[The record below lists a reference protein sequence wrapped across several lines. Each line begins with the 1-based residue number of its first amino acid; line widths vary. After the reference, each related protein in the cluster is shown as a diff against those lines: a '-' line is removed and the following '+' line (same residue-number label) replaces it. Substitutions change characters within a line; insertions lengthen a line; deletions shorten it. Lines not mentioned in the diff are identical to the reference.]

1 MQNTTIQNTTDLLS
15 FLVTQSEARKDW
27 FGFSQ
32 QRMTA
37 IALAHDIAKNH
48 ANTMTP
54 SEVVEYALNLNAV
67 IYQRIIAVK

>member
-67 IYQRIIAVK
+67 IYQRIIAGK